1 LKLHFKRSLKSSTMD
16 AALLAERKAFKMK
29 AMAVP
34 VVENKKLKREEPSSS
49 KRSSSSSK
57 KPSKPPSATEKLDLA
72 RLKSTMGSSS
82 QYKFSVLARIVR
94 HMKSRHME
102 GEDHPLTLEEIL
114 DETSQLDVGG
124 KTRQWL
130 QMEALNSNP
139 KIKVCD
145 DGTSYMFKPPF
156 ELRNKKS
163 LLNLLKRRDLNGEGG
178 VFRDDI
184 NESLAKAEKIIQNL
198 IFDSKIIEILRPCDK
213 KKVLFYHDHTTDFD
227 LDEEFIKQWRSVS
240 VEGIDDNKIEE
251 YLNKQGITSMQDQ
264 GFKKF
269 IAPKRKKGGAN
280 RKKRAPKDNDHLL
293 DVLEDYSEDA
303 SKTK

>member
-1 LKLHFKRSLKSSTMD
+1 MD
-16 AALLAERKAFKMK
+16 SALLAERRAFKQK

-34 VVENKKLKREEPSSS
+34 VVENKRVKRDEPSSS
-49 KRSSSSSK
+49 KRPSSSSK

-130 QMEALNSNP
+130 QTEALNNNP

-145 DGTSYMFKPPF
+145 DGARYMFKPPF

-184 NESLAKAEKIIQNL
+184 CESLAKADKIIQNL
-198 IFDSKIIEILRPCDK
+198 VFDSKIIEILRPCDK
-213 KKVLFYHDHTTDFD
+213 KKVLFYHDHTTDFE

-251 YLNKQGITSMQDQ
+251 YLGKQGITSMQDQ
-264 GFKKF
+264 FVRKF
-269 IAPKRKKGGAN
+269 VAPKRKKGPVN
-280 RKKRAPKDNDHLL
+280 RKKRAPKDNDHLR

-303 SKTK
+303 SKSK